1 MKLTNKA
8 IAFSLGMGL
17 LTCVSP
23 TLYAQDIIAELKYRC
38 DQVDGVLDE
47 DFNCLESI
55 EAQGGDETIELS
67 DVELP
72 TLSRTALPANR
83 FSQNLDLADQFPI
96 THINPGNLS
105 DIGNVEVNI
114 TQQEGL
120 RMCFAELEGDVRN
133 CHYAFQNN
141 VDGYNEC
148 VMMAGESYQGCLT
161 WVQKLPYEENQN

>member
-1 MKLTNKA
+1 MNNVIKKMVLSLGIGYMAA
-8 IAFSLGMGL
+8 IAAP
-17 LTCVSP
+17 VQ
-23 TLYAQDIIAELKYRC
+23 AQDIAAELKYRC
-38 DQVDGVLDE
+38 DNVGGILDE
-47 DFNCLESI
+47 DMNCIEPI
-55 EAQGGDETIELS
+55 EAEGGDVTIELS

-72 TLSRTALPANR
+72 TLARSALPSNR
-83 FSQNLDLADQFPI
+83 LSQEIDLIQQPPLV
-96 THINPGNLS
+96 HINPGNLN
-105 DIGNVEVNI
+105 DIGNVDVNI

-148 VMMAGESYQGCLT
+148 VTMAGESYQGCLT

>member
-1 MKLTNKA
+1 MKLRKTA
-8 IAFSLGMGL
+8 IALSLGMGL
-17 LTCVSP
+17 LVGITP

-38 DQVDGVLDE
+38 DQIDGILDE
-47 DFNCLESI
+47 DMNCLEPI
-55 EAQGGDETIELS
+55 EVEGGDVTIPLS

-72 TLSRTALPANR
+72 SLSRTALPAHR
-83 FSQNLDLADQFPI
+83 MQQNIDLAEQFPI
-96 THINPGNLS
+96 THLNPGNLN